1 MAFLV
6 LEHFGI
12 STTDVLTG
20 KEVEADRVTGLD
32 RVIARVNDG
41 EPVQYVLGEAW
52 FYGMKFRVDPSVLI
66 PRPETEWLVD
76 RALTAGV
83 ADQKIR
89 VLDLCTGSG
98 AIAVAIARSRP
109 GWSITATDLSAAALK
124 TAYDNAQALN
134 APVTFLQHDTLS
146 GEPPVPERVDVI
158 VSNPPYIPM
167 RERDSMPHHVV
178 GHEPSMA
185 LFTADVEGLEFYRS
199 ISSIAR
205 EGLVTGGTLAVE
217 IHEQAG
223 MAVVRLFI
231 EAGFLTVEVIK
242 DQFGKE
248 RYVTARR

>member
-20 KEVEADRVTGLD
+20 KEVEADRVTELD

-66 PRPETEWLVD
+66 PRPETEVLVD
-76 RALTAGV
+76 LALTARPAV
-83 ADQKIR
+83 ETIR

-109 GWSITATDLSAAALK
+109 GWSVTATDLSDAALK
-124 TAYDNAQALN
+124 TARDNAQALN
-134 APVTFLQHDTLS
+134 AAVTFLQHDTLS
-146 GEPPVPERVDVI
+146 GDPPISEQVDII
-158 VSNPPYIPM
+158 VSNPPYIPV
-167 RERDSMPHHVV
+167 RERDSMPRHVV
-178 GHEPSMA
+178 GYEPSMA
-185 LFTADVEGLEFYRS
+185 LFTSDAEGLEFYRA
-199 ISSIAR
+199 ISSIALQALTP
-205 EGLVTGGTLAVE
+205 EGSLAVE

-223 MAVVRLFI
+223 KAVAQVFLQ
-231 EAGFLTVEVIK
+231 AGFHTVEVKK

-248 RYVTARR
+248 RYVTASR